1 MEELNKNLENYY
13 ILFIGEISEDLKK
26 VYKTGI
32 TGATHYLAG
41 NTEDFMD
48 KLFGY
53 DTYNNVLE
61 LNERT
66 FDEVYESG
74 LDLYNQLKKD
84 EKINNFSENKNFVN
98 FF

>member
-1 MEELNKNLENYY
+1 M
-13 ILFIGEISEDLKK
+13 
-26 VYKTGI
+26 
-32 TGATHYLAG
+32 
-41 NTEDFMD
+41 
-48 KLFGY
+48 
-53 DTYNNVLE
+53 E

-84 EKINNFSENKNFVN
+84 ENKKDDQINNLSENKNFVK